1 MSRGGLMFCRLRVGE
16 NPEAIAEVREITV
29 EVRETVAEVRE
40 IMGEVNGGAGD
51 VRICCVDGNNECR

>member
-1 MSRGGLMFCRLRVGE
+1 MFCRLRVGE
-16 NPEAIAEVREITV
+16 NPETIAEVREIT
-29 EVRETVAEVRE
+29 REVRE

>member
-1 MSRGGLMFCRLRVGE
+1 MFCRLRVGE
-16 NPEAIAEVREITV
+16 NPEAI
-29 EVRETVAEVRE
+29 AEVRE